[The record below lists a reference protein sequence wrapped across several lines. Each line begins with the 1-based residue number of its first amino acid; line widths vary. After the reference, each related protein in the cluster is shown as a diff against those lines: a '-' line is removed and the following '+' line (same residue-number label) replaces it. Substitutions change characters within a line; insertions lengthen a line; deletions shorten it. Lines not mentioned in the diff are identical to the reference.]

1 MKGDWYAA
9 RVETGRERAME
20 MALRSRGFEAMMLV
34 RRIWARR
41 SRRAKAR
48 ELVERS
54 LLPGYLFVRMGPG
67 GDWRGLCA
75 MRGVF
80 GIVGVGGVVR
90 PVPEAEIKALR
101 ELGATGAFTAPA
113 HHRDMAAGRE
123 VNPKDRVEILGGAF
137 DGAVVVVEEIFVRP
151 AGTFA
156 RVPVNI
162 FGRETVTEIGV
173 ENLALVG

>member
-1 MKGDWYAA
+1 MKREWYAA

-20 MALRSRGFEAMMLV
+20 MALRSRGYEAMMLV

-67 GDWRGLCA
+67 DDWRGLCA
-75 MRGVF
+75 MGGVF
-80 GIVGVGGVVR
+80 GVVGVAGQVR
-90 PVPEAEIKALR
+90 PVPEAQIRALKDM
-101 ELGATGAFTAPA
+101 AAKGAFTAPA
-113 HHRDMAAGRE
+113 HHRDMAEGRE
-123 VNPKDRVEILGGAF
+123 INREDRVEILGGAF
-137 DGAVVVVEEIFVRP
+137 DGAVVIVEDLCVRP

-156 RVPVNI
+156 RVPVDI
-162 FGRETVTEIGV
+162 FGRATMIEIGV